1 MSTTWSRSLPLSGE
15 SGHDGTIAVFD
26 NREKAFEIKFARDEE
41 LKFRATAR
49 RNKLV
54 GLWAAGKLGMGDQ
67 EAADYARSV
76 VLADLKRVGGRDVSA
91 KLAAD
96 LADAGVPVTGD
107 EIQAV
112 LLDLMAR
119 AELEVRT
126 EV

>member
-26 NREKAFEIKFARDEE
+26 HREKAFEIKFVRDEE

-54 GLWAAGKLGMGDQ
+54 GLWAAHKLGLGDQ
-67 EAADYARSV
+67 EAADYARTV
-76 VLADLKRVGGRDVSA
+76 VLADLTRVGGRDVSA

-96 LADAGVPVTGD
+96 LASAGVPVTDD
-107 EIQAV
+107 EIQAA
-112 LLDLMAR
+112 LRDMMAR
-119 AELEVRT
+119 AELEVRA
-126 EV
+126 EP

>member
-15 SGHDGTIAVFD
+15 SGHNGTIAVFD
-26 NREKAFEIKFARDEE
+26 HREKAFETKFVRDEE

-54 GLWAAGKLGMGDQ
+54 GLWAASKLGMGDQ

-91 KLAAD
+91 KLASD
-96 LADAGVPVTGD
+96 LADAGIAVSDD
-107 EIQAV
+107 EIQAA

-126 EV
+126 EA